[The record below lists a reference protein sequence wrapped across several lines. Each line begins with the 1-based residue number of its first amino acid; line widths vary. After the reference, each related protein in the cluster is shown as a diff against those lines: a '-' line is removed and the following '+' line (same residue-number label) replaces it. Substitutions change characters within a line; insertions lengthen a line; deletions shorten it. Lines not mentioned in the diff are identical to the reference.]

1 MSAYNLFE
9 YTVVRGTFF
18 VVYTKEN
25 MRIGGI
31 FVLFRRQ
38 NQKRLDMADVNVYT
52 AARLGDMASSLS
64 RLAQSFSEEID
75 GRHLTREDGAAAMQT
90 AAAMV
95 CGGCTRC
102 NLYQDS
108 SREDSYYLYY
118 LLRAFE
124 VHGSVRM
131 EDMPLLFRQT
141 CFHKEKYLSQLNS
154 SLGRATMNLSWK
166 SRFLESRDAVI
177 VQFRELAAIIEEFS
191 RQMEQAV
198 DITAE
203 REFAVKK
210 IFRRRHMLIKNML
223 VLEYE
228 NKQREAYLTV
238 KTTHG
243 TCLTAREA
251 ANILGQAMGKQR
263 WNPAKDS
270 RAIVTRQM
278 STLRFIEEGKYH
290 MLYGIARTPKEGED
304 VSGDNFTFFK
314 NLEGQVIMSLED
326 VMGSGPQACQE
337 SCRIIELTE
346 QLVEA
351 GFSARAS
358 LKLVNTVLLL
368 AGKEQHPAAVDVVC
382 VDLHTGVLEAMKL
395 GASASFLIGRDGV
408 EQLEAGDVP
417 IGILNPI
424 EPVLMSRKLWDD
436 DRIVMVS
443 DGVLDALPGEEK
455 EEVMVEYLEA
465 LPKMRPQEIADSV
478 LDFALSFGEGAR
490 DDMTV
495 LAAGIWEQE

>member
-52 AARLGDMASSLS
+52 AARLGDMASSVS

-228 NKQREAYLTV
+228 NKLPYGQRSGKYPWTG
-238 KTTHG
+238 HG
-243 TCLTAREA
+243 KA
-251 ANILGQAMGKQR
+251 ALESGQGQPGYCNAPDV
-263 WNPAKDS
+263 NPAVYRRRKIS
-270 RAIVTRQM
+270 HA
-278 STLRFIEEGKYH
+278 LRHCPHAKG
-290 MLYGIARTPKEGED
+290 G
-304 VSGDNFTFFK
+304 
-314 NLEGQVIMSLED
+314 
-326 VMGSGPQACQE
+326 
-337 SCRIIELTE
+337 
-346 QLVEA
+346 
-351 GFSARAS
+351 
-358 LKLVNTVLLL
+358 
-368 AGKEQHPAAVDVVC
+368 
-382 VDLHTGVLEAMKL
+382 
-395 GASASFLIGRDGV
+395 GRCFRG
-408 EQLEAGDVP
+408 
-417 IGILNPI
+417 
-424 EPVLMSRKLWDD
+424 
-436 DRIVMVS
+436 
-443 DGVLDALPGEEK
+443 
-455 EEVMVEYLEA
+455 
-465 LPKMRPQEIADSV
+465 
-478 LDFALSFGEGAR
+478 
-490 DDMTV
+490 
-495 LAAGIWEQE
+495 

>member
-1 MSAYNLFE
+1 MLFQG
-9 YTVVRGTFF
+9 R
-18 VVYTKEN
+18 
-25 MRIGGI
+25 
-31 FVLFRRQ
+31 

-52 AARLGDMASSLS
+52 AARLGDMASSLK
-64 RLAQSFSEEID
+64 RLAQSFTEEID

-95 CGGCTRC
+95 CGSCSRC

-108 SREDSYYLYY
+108 AREDSYYLYY

-124 VHGSVRM
+124 VHGAVRM

-141 CFHKEKYLSQLNS
+141 CFHKERYLNQLNS

-166 SRFLESRDAVI
+166 NRFLESRDAVI

-198 DITAE
+198 DITGE
-203 REFAVKK
+203 KEQAVKK
-210 IFRRRHMLIKNML
+210 AFRRRHMLVENML

-228 NKQREAYLTV
+228 NKQREAYLTMR
-238 KTTHG
+238 TTHG
-243 TCLTAREA
+243 ACLTAREA
-251 ANILGQAMGKQR
+251 ANVLGQAMGKQR

-270 RAIVTRQM
+270 KAIVTRQ
-278 STLRFIEEGKYH
+278 SGTLRFVEEGKYQ
-290 MLYGIARTPKEGED
+290 MLWGISRTPKAGEQ
-304 VSGDNFTFFK
+304 VSGDNYTFFK
-314 NLEGQVIMSLED
+314 NLEGQVIMSLAD
-326 VMGSGPQACQE
+326 GMGSGEQACRE
-337 SCRIIELTE
+337 SGRIIDLTE
-346 QLVEA
+346 QLMET

-368 AGKEQHPAAVDVVC
+368 AGREQHPAAVDLIC
-382 VDLHTGVLEAMKL
+382 VDLNTGVLEAMKL
-395 GASASFLIGRDGV
+395 GAAASFVMGQDGV
-408 EQLEAGDVP
+408 ELLEAGDVP

-424 EPVLMSRKLWDD
+424 EPVLMSKKLWDD
-436 DRIVMVS
+436 DRVVMVS

-455 EEVMVEYLEA
+455 EQVLKEFLIA
-465 LPKMRPQEIADSV
+465 LPQGRPQEIADQV
-478 LDFALSFGEGAR
+478 MQFALSSGGGAR

-495 LAAGIWEQE
+495 LVAGIWERK